1 MKHYRKEARRL
12 RTRTRERERE
22 REKNTGRL
30 LIFYFSMRKV
40 TQRSS
45 NSMPETIASALNLY
59 VICNA
64 RYCCPTK
71 VGSIGSPG
79 LVQNESIVVL
89 GRG

>member
-1 MKHYRKEARRL
+1 
-12 RTRTRERERE
+12 
-22 REKNTGRL
+22 
-30 LIFYFSMRKV
+30 
-40 TQRSS
+40 
-45 NSMPETIASALNLY
+45 MPETIASALNLY

-79 LVQNESIVVL
+79 LVQNDSIIVVL